1 MCTNLLIYPADVV
14 EVTLDNTMYVFHEDA
29 DDAAICVRII
39 GTVLDRTVDFTFTLV
54 ESGTATGMV

>member
-29 DDAAICVRII
+29 DDAAICVRIT
-39 GTVLDRTVDFTFTLV
+39 GTVLDRTVDFSFTLV
-54 ESGTATGMV
+54 QSGTATGMV